1 MVVNIGD
8 KKNTV
13 SISFSNVLLTWYKL
27 NWWKK
32 FKSNTK
38 PNFKYYSS
46 LIQSPKI
53 QPGVFLPKMRDYI
66 RYGRQS

>member
-13 SISFSNVLLTWYKL
+13 SNVLLTWYKL
-27 NWWKK
+27 NWWKM

-38 PNFKYYSS
+38 PNFEYSSS